1 MAARSGDRQ
10 AFATLIAR
18 HYPLLLMLCRRRLQ
32 DSALAED
39 AAQEAVIQAL
49 LSLERLRN
57 PERFGSW
64 LAGIGLNMCRR
75 WLDHR
80 RQTGISWEMLC
91 GDGTLRELSDWR
103 PGPDEMVEMSELR
116 IRVRSVVEGLPP
128 GQREAVLLFYL
139 ADLTQVETALLLGV
153 EVSAVKSRLYK
164 ARANLRRRLQSKRG
178 KTMSGQDASWIPFHV
193 VDVRRQALLPAG
205 EPDTTNHL
213 RRHWLVLEEVDGTR
227 RSIWGIPPFEAEAL
241 ALKLHDVEPLRPSP
255 YTLTAQL
262 VQVAGG
268 RLQAVL
274 VELLAE
280 RVVGARIRVASNG
293 GEQEIAARASDAINL
308 ALISDVPILLA
319 ATMLSNGEEESDE
332 DRQAVDQVYAEGNED
347 SAAIVADLVSARNSD

>member
-10 AFATLIAR
+10 AFATLVVR
-18 HYPLLLMLCRRRLQ
+18 HYPMLLMLCRRRLH

-80 RQTGISWEMLC
+80 WQTGISWEMLC

-103 PGPDEMVEMSELR
+103 PSPDEMVEMSELR

-205 EPDTTNHL
+205 
-213 RRHWLVLEEVDGTR
+213 GT
-227 RSIWGIPPFEAEAL
+227 
-241 ALKLHDVEPLRPSP
+241 
-255 YTLTAQL
+255 
-262 VQVAGG
+262 
-268 RLQAVL
+268 
-274 VELLAE
+274 
-280 RVVGARIRVASNG
+280 
-293 GEQEIAARASDAINL
+293 
-308 ALISDVPILLA
+308 
-319 ATMLSNGEEESDE
+319 
-332 DRQAVDQVYAEGNED
+332 
-347 SAAIVADLVSARNSD
+347 